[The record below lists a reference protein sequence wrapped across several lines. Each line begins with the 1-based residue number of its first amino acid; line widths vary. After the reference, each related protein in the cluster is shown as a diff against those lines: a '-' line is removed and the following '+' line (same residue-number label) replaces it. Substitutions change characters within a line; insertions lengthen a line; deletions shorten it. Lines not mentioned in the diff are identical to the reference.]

1 MNTVTQADCPF
12 SWSVDIDDDAW
23 SALGDIDGIVSQ
35 AIDAAMQAMPR
46 SGEPDRQGDISIL
59 LTDDAT
65 IARLNAD
72 HRGKSGPTNVLSFP
86 AHESAQDWLGD
97 IAIAHGVVMREA
109 DERSIAPRDHLIHLL
124 IHGFLHLHGYDHIDD
139 EDAERMEAIE
149 RRALARLDIAD
160 PYAVGGR
167 MND

>member
-1 MNTVTQADCPF
+1 MNTVTQDGPFF
-12 SWSVDIDDDAW
+12 SWSIQIDDDAW
-23 SALGDIDGIVSQ
+23 TAIGNLDEIVQSALTATTRTLGKALNQ
-35 AIDAAMQAMPR
+35 DAGGATCF
-46 SGEPDRQGDISIL
+46 L
-59 LTDDAT
+59 LTSDDA
-65 IARLNAD
+65 IAELNAA
-72 HRGKSGPTNVLSFP
+72 HRGRSGPTNVLSFP

-97 IAIAHGVVMREA
+97 IALAHGVVMREA
-109 DERSIAPRDHLIHLL
+109 AAQDIAPKDHLIHLL

-149 RRALARLDIAD
+149 RRALARLGIAD